1 MSTSQ
6 ILLTLFKAYNTKLY
20 KRYYIK
26 NDVNCSL
33 FQSLTH
39 VYSNIITY
47 LNKIVEEKYQNDFN
61 GPYYQN
67 FRNSSRLQNISF
79 REEDINN
86 QHIIEALKY
95 ANFLSNDLQ
104 NFIQKLCKI
113 LLDDIN
119 INQET
124 DLTLIKYYWLNKFV
138 SVYNELMYNQYRVL
152 NNNQRQELIN
162 EINIIIPD
170 KFKIFMNGIST
181 YIGLFYYYLNDIND
195 KKQMEQFIL
204 FTNKV
209 YNMIK
214 HKINDNGNVQSIP
227 NNNFN
232 NKSFA
237 NTYKTINKI
246 NNTLLPEVNEGNT
259 KIITNKY
266 NNTTVDSA
274 YIKDDLVKVCNKRN
288 LNISIYQVKSQLET
302 AIFESLK
309 GYNIKQKAEHL
320 GFVINNDVNENG
332 IKVHIIEH
340 LLK

>member
-1 MSTSQ
+1 
-6 ILLTLFKAYNTKLY
+6 
-20 KRYYIK
+20 
-26 NDVNCSL
+26 
-33 FQSLTH
+33 
-39 VYSNIITY
+39 
-47 LNKIVEEKYQNDFN
+47 
-61 GPYYQN
+61 
-67 FRNSSRLQNISF
+67 
-79 REEDINN
+79 
-86 QHIIEALKY
+86 
-95 ANFLSNDLQ
+95 LQ

-162 EINIIIPD
+162 EINVIIPD

-237 NTYKTINKI
+237 NTYKTITKVNKV
-246 NNTLLPEVNEGNT
+246 NNN

-288 LNISIYQVKSQLET
+288 LNISIYQVKPQLET

-332 IKVHIIEH
+332 IKVHIIEM
-340 LLK
+340 LLNQ